1 MICAKVD
8 DVQVRAI
15 QRGNVKAFILIAE
28 FKALKVCA
36 AVKVHRRNMRLTRH
50 RGVNIRYRCSGQI
63 ENAAEAGAKIPN
75 RGSAQNASH
84 CIGVKVK
91 PTDDT
96 VLNADTGTFRKVADS
111 VASVHPA
118 RIIRMIEVM
127 PSVTCRLGKKSLQL
141 FRINGAQLRIRRRK
155 VRENAGEKH
164 NCTYRR
170 REQML
175 KSLFHGFL
183 PSDFKNIPTEPNLMR
198 NAIKFLYSCILY
210 HLFGRVCNS

>member
-84 CIGVKVK
+84 CIGVKVE

-175 KSLFHGFL
+175 KSFFHGFL